1 MQAKVKTTIL
11 NIVCLLSI
19 FVLCGCTN
27 WQKKYQR
34 LNVECQNVKGLLA
47 RERAVKSQL
56 VGQVTQGQK
65 TIEQL
70 QRQIAERNQSAGAVT
85 GFGDDYD
92 VTLDQSAGTIT
103 VTLSNS
109 ILFDAGKAGL
119 KRTTNVELD
128 HIESVLRD
136 KYAGRQIDIV
146 GHTDSDPIKKSKW
159 KDNWELSAQRALAVV
174 RYFVKR
180 GIPKDSIRAVG
191 CGSGRPIAPNAT
203 RTGKAK
209 NRRVEIVVNM
219 R

>member
-1 MQAKVKTTIL
+1 MRANIKTTIL
-11 NIVCLLSI
+11 NIICLLSVL
-19 FVLCGCTN
+19 VLCGCTN

-34 LNVECQNVKGLLA
+34 LNVECQNVKGLLE
-47 RERAVKSQL
+47 RERTQKGQL
-56 VGQVTQGQK
+56 VGQVTAGQR

-70 QRQIAERNQSAGAVT
+70 QRQIAERNQSVGAGA
-85 GFGDDYD
+85 GFGDEYD
-92 VTLDQSAGTIT
+92 VKLDAAAGTIT

-109 ILFDAGKAGL
+109 ILFDAGKAKL

-136 KYAGRQIDIV
+136 KYDGRRIDIV

-159 KDNWELSAQRALAVV
+159 KDNWELSAQRALSVV
-174 RYFVKR
+174 RYLVKR

-191 CGSGRPIAPNAT
+191 CGMGRPIAPNAT
-203 RTGKAK
+203 KTGKAK